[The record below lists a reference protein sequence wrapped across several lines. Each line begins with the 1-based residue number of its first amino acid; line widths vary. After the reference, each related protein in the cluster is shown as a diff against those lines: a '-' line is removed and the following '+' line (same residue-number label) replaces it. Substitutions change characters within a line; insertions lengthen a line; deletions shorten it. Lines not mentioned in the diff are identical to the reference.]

1 MTICLSGIGRGRV
14 TCAAPG
20 VSPSLI
26 RLPTFLLLGPPK
38 CGTTALAQYL
48 GAHPDVFL
56 SRPKEPHF
64 FDSDYAKGL
73 GSYLDDHF
81 AGWQAGRVAG
91 EATPSYLAMPW
102 VPVRVGRDLPDARL
116 IAILRDPVERAYSSW
131 WMFHVR
137 GMEPL
142 SFEAA
147 LHDNLERLERGVR
160 LEGDAGASAW
170 REHIEAIRRGDRIR
184 IRTYLD
190 SGYYARQLRRWFEH
204 FPREQLRVVFSDDLK
219 ANRDAVVR
227 TLWRFLGVADDAA
240 LPEGGPVNGALGSK
254 ARGLLRVARATRL
267 IRLRSLL
274 PDTVTSSVKRKL
286 ATFGAQPPLAPEVR
300 EQWLRHFEPHV
311 NDLEQLLGVDL
322 EAWRR

>member
-1 MTICLSGIGRGRV
+1 M
-14 TCAAPG
+14 
-20 VSPSLI
+20 
-26 RLPTFLLLGPPK
+26 RLPTFLLLGAPK
-38 CGTTALAQYL
+38 CGTTALAHYL

-73 GSYLDDHF
+73 SSYLDDHF
-81 AGWQAGRVAG
+81 GGWQAERVAG
-91 EATPSYLAMPW
+91 EATPSYLAIPW
-102 VPVRVGRDLPDARL
+102 VPVRVRRDVPDARL

-147 LHDNLERLERGVR
+147 LHENLKRLESGMR
-160 LEGDAGASAW
+160 LEGVAGAAAW

-204 FPREQLRVVFSDDLK
+204 FPREQLRIVFSDDLK

-227 TLWRFLGVADDAA
+227 ALWRFLGVADDAA
-240 LPEGGPVNGALGSK
+240 LPEWGPVNEALGPG
-254 ARGLLRVARATRL
+254 ARGVLRMARATHL
-267 IRLRSLL
+267 MRLRSLL
-274 PDTVTSSVKRKL
+274 PGTVISAVKRKL
-286 ATFGAQPPLAPEVR
+286 ATFGGQPPLAPEMR
-300 EQWLRHFEPHV
+300 ERLLGHFEPHV
-311 NDLEQLLGVDL
+311 HDLEQLLGVELD
-322 EAWRR
+322 AWRR